1 MPTKWDLL
9 KQEDELSRRVK
20 EAKKEAKQLE
30 TGVLEELMA
39 AHRANQSWKKSW
51 EANERVK
58 ELEWQPS
65 EVTVE
70 LTTTNQSLEEAQ
82 EKELCDSEVA
92 QKLSESNYPLE
103 GALSAIARQ

>member
-1 MPTKWDLL
+1 M
-9 KQEDELSRRVK
+9 
-20 EAKKEAKQLE
+20 
-30 TGVLEELMA
+30 
-39 AHRANQSWKKSW
+39 
-51 EANERVK
+51 
-58 ELEWQPS
+58 
-65 EVTVE
+65 E